1 MTTTRDRTQ
10 ALPSVTH
17 RLSTAHGNLFITVSL
32 DENGRPFEVFGALGK
47 CGSFASGVT
56 ELACRLVS
64 LHLRRGTPLE
74 EIVDQI
80 QGIQEMQPSPNILPS
95 GRVVQVLGLGDGIG
109 HILKEFVRD
118 TAKPVDAE
126 ATEEA

>member
-1 MTTTRDRTQ
+1 MT
-10 ALPSVTH
+10 S
-17 RLSTAHGNLFITVSL
+17 RLRAEHGTLFITVTL
-32 DENGRPFEVFGALGK
+32 DEDGNPFEVFGHQGK
-47 CGSFASGVT
+47 SGSYTHGIT

-109 HILKEFVRD
+109 HILKEFIRD